1 MLMSQVLEELEDN
14 GQVTIESISEDF
26 RKECLKPEEIVKI
39 ANYYYKLFL
48 VDYNW
53 SLRFSESRK
62 LIANQIKSISK
73 SIESL
78 SR

>member
-1 MLMSQVLEELEDN
+1 M
-14 GQVTIESISEDF
+14 
-26 RKECLKPEEIVKI
+26 LKPEEIVKI

-78 SR
+78 SKDLEGILF